1 MTSRLDQVD
10 FVLNPDTRYFAQI
23 MHRIAQTEGWAL
35 NVEDYATWLNS
46 FEKFWFFAA
55 IDKENDETIGSVTMA
70 FDRSVSGK
78 DGEDLYSVGMYYVCE
93 EWRNSGVG
101 SILFEKIMDIGKGS
115 NMALH
120 GALKM
125 SPKYAS
131 KYGFDKMPN
140 YIHEFASIPIE
151 NFVIPDADP
160 RYILKDLR
168 DVDEDKLVAYDA
180 AICQRR
186 RAKYLHNFITT
197 ANCNVKVALDISGN
211 VVGFCSVRSVVANYL
226 STAPLYADNEDVAR
240 SLLAEVLSMI
250 KDIKKYKSFASLYPP
265 TNKEAHSLFQSLGG
279 GRTTFTPYTQCAFTK
294 KVLPIPE
301 GKVYGV
307 LECANS
313 FV

>member
-1 MTSRLDQVD
+1 
-10 FVLNPDTRYFAQI
+10 
-23 MHRIAQTEGWAL
+23 
-35 NVEDYATWLNS
+35 
-46 FEKFWFFAA
+46 
-55 IDKENDETIGSVTMA
+55 
-70 FDRSVSGK
+70 
-78 DGEDLYSVGMYYVCE
+78 
-93 EWRNSGVG
+93 
-101 SILFEKIMDIGKGS
+101 
-115 NMALH
+115 
-120 GALKM
+120 M

-197 ANCNVKVALDISGN
+197 ANCNVK
-211 VVGFCSVRSVVANYL
+211 
-226 STAPLYADNEDVAR
+226 DVAR

-265 TNKEAHSLFQSLGG
+265 TNKEAH
-279 GRTTFTPYTQCAFTK
+279 R
-294 KVLPIPE
+294 
-301 GKVYGV
+301 
-307 LECANS
+307 
-313 FV
+313 

>member
-1 MTSRLDQVD
+1 
-10 FVLNPDTRYFAQI
+10 
-23 MHRIAQTEGWAL
+23 MHMIAKTEGWAL
-35 NVEDYATWLNS
+35 NVQDYTTWLNS

-55 IDKENDETIGSVTMA
+55 IDKETDETIGSITMA

-78 DGEDLYSVGMYYVCE
+78 EDGNLYCVGAYYVRE

-101 SILFEKIMDIGKGS
+101 SILFEKIVDIAKGS

-140 YIHEFASIPIE
+140 YKHEFASIPIG
-151 NFVIPDADP
+151 NLIIPDADP
-160 RYILKDLR
+160 RYTLKDLK

-197 ANCNVKVALDISGN
+197 ANCYVKVALDNPGN
-211 VVGFCSVRSVVANYL
+211 IVGLCSVRSVLANYL
-226 STAPLYADNEDVAR
+226 TTAPLYADNQDVAR
-240 SLLAEVLSMI
+240 SLLAGVLPMI
-250 KDIKKYKSFASLYPP
+250 EDIENYKSLASLYPP

-279 GRTTFTPYTQCAFTK
+279 AHTTTMPYTQCAFTK
-294 KVLPIPE
+294 KLLPIPE
-301 GKVYGV
+301 ERVFGV